1 MLFMYK
7 NKFTENSIETILKT
21 DMEIE
26 WGKAKY
32 LFGYTCTDL
41 DDRMQII
48 LHMYKVACF
57 SYR

>member
-1 MLFMYK
+1 MYK
-7 NKFTENSIETILKT
+7 NKFTEISIESILKT

-41 DDRMQII
+41 DDGMQII